1 MTSHQPHSTQP
12 TPIDARDIVSA
23 LRNCDPHHLAA
34 ALASCPDPV
43 FTHLA
48 QALLDA
54 ATRKASYPPAQV
66 IAEADA
72 LLYQVLCAP
81 VADANPTGITI
92 DPATYARHTGA
103 SLAEAERVLQ
113 RIASTESTASDQ
125 LLASGVEPNF
135 TIEQAQVHDC
145 IGTLRAEGQVPTRQ
159 LVRAHATA
167 VAASA
172 MRRDEGDQPIIYPPD
187 PTLSPRLVS
196 PSPKVHVLL
205 WLDRM
210 DANPPSVG
218 MLEDRI
224 DYLRSAKSAMGRT
237 SAIADRLDG
246 RSLAVPSSP
255 APGYGAIALDIT
267 SGLRIAG

>member
-1 MTSHQPHSTQP
+1 MTSHPPHSTQP
-12 TPIDARDIVSA
+12 TPIDALDIVSA
-23 LRNCDPHHLAA
+23 LRNCDPHQLAA
-34 ALASCPDPV
+34 ALARCPDPAL
-43 FTHLA
+43 THLA
-48 QALLDA
+48 QAVLDA

-103 SLAEAERVLQ
+103 SLAEAERVL
-113 RIASTESTASDQ
+113 RDIAIDESQACDQ

-135 TIEQAQVHDC
+135 TIEQAQVQDC
-145 IGTLRAEGQVPTRQ
+145 ISKLRAEGQVPTRQ
-159 LVRAHATA
+159 LVRVHATA
-167 VAASA
+167 VAVSA
-172 MRRDEGDQPIIYPPD
+172 MRPDEGDQPIIYPPD
-187 PTLSPRLVS
+187 TTLSPRLVS

-218 MLEDRI
+218 ILEERI
-224 DYLRSAKSAMGRT
+224 DYLRSAKYAMGRAARTVGEMAHRPDGLSSAT
-237 SAIADRLDG
+237 SNLRPFEPPFQ
-246 RSLAVPSSP
+246 LA
-255 APGYGAIALDIT
+255 G
-267 SGLRIAG
+267 